1 MALGFR
7 GLSGGLIGSSSGI
20 MGSACNSS
28 VGGLRKSWA
37 TCMTV
42 GRLPVLGIR
51 ECLLG
56 EGGGEQ
62 IGEGLD
68 KRTPDD
74 GLRSTGDVGAHS

>member
-1 MALGFR
+1 VGLGFR
-7 GLSGGLIGSSSGI
+7 GLAGGSTGSGSEI
-20 MGSACNSS
+20 MGSACKSFI
-28 VGGLRKSWA
+28 GGLRKSWA

-68 KRTPDD
+68 KRAPDD
-74 GLRSTGDVGAHS
+74 SLRSTGDVGAHS